1 MHTEITHPLVK
12 HRLAVLRDKETGMK
26 LFRETIGELARFL
39 VYEAMR
45 GAPTTIAA
53 VETPLATAQCELL
66 KGETVLVP
74 ILRAGLGMLD
84 AAAAILPDAAVGFLG
99 MYRDHATAQPVE
111 YYANIPPARDDSTA
125 VVLDP
130 MLATG
135 GSAAAGIAF
144 LKSRGF
150 KKIIF
155 VCVLSSAEGVA
166 RIEAEHPDVPV
177 FTAAI
182 DAEMNASKYI
192 VPGLG
197 DAGDRIFG
205 TI

>member
-1 MHTEITHPLVK
+1 MHTELTHPLVK
-12 HRLAVLRDKETGMK
+12 HRLSILRDKTAGMK
-26 LFRETIGELARFL
+26 LFRESIGELARFL
-39 VYEAMR
+39 VYEALR
-45 GAPTTIAA
+45 GAPTEGVV
-53 VETPLATAQCELL
+53 VETPLAVAQCEVV
-66 KGETVLVP
+66 KGEVVLVP

-84 AAAAILPDAAVGFLG
+84 AAREMLPDASVGFLG

-111 YYANIPPARDDSTA
+111 YYSNIPDAQEDSIA

-144 LKSRGF
+144 LKKHGF
-150 KKIIF
+150 KKIIL
-155 VCVLSSAEGVA
+155 VCIIASAEGVA
-166 RIEAEHPDVPV
+166 RIEEEHPDTPI

-182 DAEMNASKYI
+182 DQDMNAAKYI